1 MSSFNASEILEQST
15 GKVFDFAHRLM
26 QSVRSFLEVHD
37 LMDSIKANDI
47 DEITLAGMAAS
58 FQIREWERMGILAH
72 MPFHPILYRQVC
84 NNVAAL
90 SDAYNTEH
98 LKSIALLLDVTNYYL
113 ANFTQ
118 LAQLKTAK
126 ASSLSSAA
134 HSSLWKLGALAELN
148 PNRLTLPAP
157 LPAADIPTIPE
168 VGASKAPKRS
178 RTRDN
183 TDRTW
188 SEKEAAEYS
197 GYSPS
202 TMKRMRADGEIPTA
216 LYHQRAKG
224 GKIRYYPEAYK
235 AWFEQRQKK

>member
-1 MSSFNASEILEQST
+1 MTTLHDSEVLEQAT
-15 GKVFDFAHRLM
+15 DKAFAFAGRLLPSM
-26 QSVRSFLEVHD
+26 RSFLEVHD
-37 LMDSIKANDI
+37 LMNLVIANDI
-47 DEITLAGMAAS
+47 DEIILAGMAAS
-58 FQIREWERMGILAH
+58 FQIGEWERMGILAQ

-84 NNVAAL
+84 DNIAAL
-90 SDAYNTEH
+90 SDAYNIEH
-98 LKSIALLLDVTNYYL
+98 LKSISLLLDVINYYL
-113 ANFTQ
+113 TNFTQ